1 MLFAGEHDMNDDQ
14 AIKGWLIITGIAG
27 ISVAVGGY
35 FGYPA
40 GFAVFGAA
48 AFLTGIFGK

>member
-1 MLFAGEHDMNDDQ
+1 MNDNQ
-14 AIKGWLIITGIAG
+14 AVKGWLIVAGVVG
-27 ISVAVGGY
+27 ISVAVDGY

-40 GFAVFGAA
+40 GFAVFGVA